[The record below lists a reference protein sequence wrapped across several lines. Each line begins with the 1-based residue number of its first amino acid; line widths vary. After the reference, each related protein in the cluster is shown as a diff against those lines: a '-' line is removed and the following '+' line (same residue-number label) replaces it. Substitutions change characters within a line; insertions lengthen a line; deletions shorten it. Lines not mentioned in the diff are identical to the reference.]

1 MTEQN
6 TNGPLLI
13 VGLGNPGD
21 QYRHTRHNFGFM
33 VIDRLAEKLA
43 VSLKKVKFKAL
54 LAETKLDGQA
64 LILAKPMTFM
74 NDSGR
79 AVRPLLRFFKVPPD
93 HLLIVHDDLDLPL
106 GSLRLRPTGS
116 SGGQRGV
123 ASIIATLG
131 TQDFPR
137 LRLGISRPPGQMD
150 PVAYVL
156 QNFTPAEAELKEMV
170 LNQAADAALTFIR
183 EGMQA
188 TMNQYNGEVG

>member
-1 MTEQN
+1 
-6 TNGPLLI
+6 
-13 VGLGNPGD
+13 
-21 QYRHTRHNFGFM
+21 
-33 VIDRLAEKLA
+33 
-43 VSLKKVKFKAL
+43 
-54 LAETKLDGQA
+54 
-64 LILAKPMTFM
+64 MTFM

-79 AVRPLLRFFKVPPD
+79 AVGPLLRFFKVPPD

-188 TMNQYNGEVG
+188 AMNQYNGEVG

>member
-6 TNGPLLI
+6 TNGPFLI

-64 LILAKPMTFM
+64 LVLAKPMTFM

-79 AVRPLLRFFKVPPD
+79 AVGPLLRFFKVPPD
-93 HLLIVHDDLDLPL
+93 HLLVVHDDLDLPL

-188 TMNQYNGEVG
+188 AMNQYNGEVG

>member
-6 TNGPLLI
+6 TNGPFLI

-33 VIDRLAEKLA
+33 VIDRLADKLA

-79 AVRPLLRFFKVPPD
+79 AVGPLLRFFKVPPD

-188 TMNQYNGEVG
+188 AMNQYNGEVG

>member
-6 TNGPLLI
+6 TNGPFLI

-79 AVRPLLRFFKVPPD
+79 AVGPLLRFFKVPPD
-93 HLLIVHDDLDLPL
+93 HLLVVHDDLDLPL

-183 EGMQA
+183 EGTQA
-188 TMNQYNGEVG
+188 AMNQYNGEVG

>member
-6 TNGPLLI
+6 TNGPFLI

-64 LILAKPMTFM
+64 LILAKPRTFM

-79 AVRPLLRFFKVPPD
+79 AVGPLLRFFKVPPD

-188 TMNQYNGEVG
+188 AMNQYNGEVG

>member
-6 TNGPLLI
+6 TNGPFLI

-79 AVRPLLRFFKVPPD
+79 AVGPLLRFFKVPPD

-188 TMNQYNGEVG
+188 AMNQYNGEVG

>member
-6 TNGPLLI
+6 TNGPFLI

-54 LAETKLDGQA
+54 LAESKLDGQA

-79 AVRPLLRFFKVPPD
+79 AVGPLLRFFKVPPD

-188 TMNQYNGEVG
+188 AMNQYNGEVG

>member
-170 LNQAADAALTFIR
+170 LNQAADAALAFIR

-188 TMNQYNGEVG
+188 AMNQYNGEVG

>member
-6 TNGPLLI
+6 TNGPFLI

-79 AVRPLLRFFKVPPD
+79 AVGPLLRFFKVPPD
-93 HLLIVHDDLDLPL
+93 HLLVVHDDLDLPL

-188 TMNQYNGEVG
+188 AMNQYNGEVG

>member
-6 TNGPLLI
+6 TNGPFLI

-79 AVRPLLRFFKVPPD
+79 AVGPLLRFFKVPPD

-156 QNFTPAEAELKEMV
+156 QNFTSAEAELKEMV

-188 TMNQYNGEVG
+188 AMNQYNGEVG

>member
-6 TNGPLLI
+6 TNGPFLI

-79 AVRPLLRFFKVPPD
+79 AIGPLLRFFKVPPD
-93 HLLIVHDDLDLPL
+93 HLLVVHDDLDLPL

-188 TMNQYNGEVG
+188 AMNQYNGEVG

>member
-79 AVRPLLRFFKVPPD
+79 AVGPLLRFFKVPPD

>member
-6 TNGPLLI
+6 TNGPFLI

-33 VIDRLAEKLA
+33 VIDRLAEQLA

-79 AVRPLLRFFKVPPD
+79 AVGPLLRFFKVPPD

-188 TMNQYNGEVG
+188 AMNQYNGEVG

>member
-6 TNGPLLI
+6 TNGPFLI

-54 LAETKLDGQA
+54 LAESKLDGQA

-74 NDSGR
+74 NASGR
-79 AVRPLLRFFKVPPD
+79 AVGPLLRFFKVPPD

-188 TMNQYNGEVG
+188 AMNQYNGEVG

>member
-6 TNGPLLI
+6 TNGPFLI

-79 AVRPLLRFFKVPPD
+79 AVGPLLRFFKVIPD
-93 HLLIVHDDLDLPL
+93 HLLVVHDDLDLPL

-188 TMNQYNGEVG
+188 AMNQYNGEVG